1 MGRGIFLKKFVSLGD
16 IKNAIE
22 VLESY
27 KEEHNPDGELYFA
40 LAIAVHIMERDLNG
54 VMMDLMYTGRDAR
67 YDS

>member
-1 MGRGIFLKKFVSLGD
+1 MKKFVSLGD

-27 KEEHNPDGELYFA
+27 QEEHHPDGELYFA
-40 LAIAVHIMERDLNG
+40 MAIAVHIMKKDLDE
-54 VMMDLMYTGRDAR
+54 VIMDLMYTDRVAK